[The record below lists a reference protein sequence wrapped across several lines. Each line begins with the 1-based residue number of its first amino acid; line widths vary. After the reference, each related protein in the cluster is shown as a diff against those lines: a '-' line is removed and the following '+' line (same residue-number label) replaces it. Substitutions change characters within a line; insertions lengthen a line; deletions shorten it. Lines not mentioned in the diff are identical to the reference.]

1 MGIRQA
7 FRPPARVRKA
17 GEWIEAKTDPL
28 FHGPTCRLIAAHL
41 DLQPEDDLLDVA
53 CGAGNFLARHATHVH
68 RVTGLDISGIRAA
81 MARKRL
87 ADRIAAGT
95 AQIVAGDAGALPW
108 PDGTFSAVTCMASLE
123 EFTAPQ
129 AALNE
134 MRRVLRPGGR
144 VALTMGAKVGP
155 AAVRKWDRLG
165 WSVWTEADVRR
176 MMSEAG
182 FARVSIS
189 YGRWSGN
196 SRLLGLLMR
205 LLAGTDEGR
214 FVHATKP
221 DSHYLG
227 DEQTMRAGQNRSQGA
242 SRVDR
247 RLADAPVAAA
257 GGRREPPGEPG
268 EPPDA
273 GQRRADRREALVDSR
288 P

>member
-1 MGIRQA
+1 MVRMGIRRI
-7 FRPPARVRKA
+7 FRPSARVREA
-17 GEWIEAKTDPL
+17 GEWIGVKTDPL
-28 FHGPTCRLIAAHL
+28 FHGPTYRLIAAHL

-68 RVTGLDISGIRAA
+68 RVSGLDISGIRTA

-87 ADRIAAGT
+87 ADRMGAGT
-95 AQIVAGDAGALPW
+95 AQIVTGDAGALPW
-108 PDGTFSAVTCMASLE
+108 PDGTFTAVTCMASLE

-144 VALTMGAKVGP
+144 AALTMGANVGP

-182 FARVSIS
+182 FARVCIS
-189 YGRWSGN
+189 YGRWAGD

-214 FVHATKP
+214 FVHAAKP
-221 DSHYLG
+221 YAHDPG
-227 DEQTMRAGQNRSQGA
+227 GEQIMRARQPQWA
-242 SRVDR
+242 
-247 RLADAPVAAA
+247 
-257 GGRREPPGEPG
+257 
-268 EPPDA
+268 
-273 GQRRADRREALVDSR
+273 
-288 P
+288 